1 MPIRMQIAVNS
12 LDNSMR
18 IFIYGLI
25 VGAVCFGGNLAAA
38 QDDHEKKAGESL
50 KKAMESGK
58 KGNAKGVV
66 RHAEEAR
73 KQLIEENR
81 DHPYIHSSIHI
92 YGENP
97 KAEQDDA
104 TFEEIAKA
112 IGEANKGNAKEAGE
126 AARRAY
132 IHLKERIR
140 AR

>member
-1 MPIRMQIAVNS
+1 M
-12 LDNSMR
+12 
-18 IFIYGLI
+18 
-25 VGAVCFGGNLAAA
+25 GAVCFGGNLAAA